1 MNEKKKYIIISVIII
16 SISIIALVGASYALL
31 TMTIEGDKKITLT
44 AGILKVDFTD
54 GNYINLG
61 NTAPMTDKQGQ
72 KQTPYTFTITNTGNI
87 NAYYHVS
94 LEEDSN
100 NTLSNSYLKMKI
112 TGSNGYDSGIIKV
125 NNYGVGTFE
134 IVGED
139 VLSPSEDITYT
150 LYMWLDEIFIGV
162 KII

>member
-1 MNEKKKYIIISVIII
+1 
-16 SISIIALVGASYALL
+16 
-31 TMTIEGDKKITLT
+31 
-44 AGILKVDFTD
+44 
-54 GNYINLG
+54 
-61 NTAPMTDKQGQ
+61 
-72 KQTPYTFTITNTGNI
+72 
-87 NAYYHVS
+87 
-94 LEEDSN
+94 
-100 NTLSNSYLKMKI
+100 MKI

-134 IVGED
+134 IVRED